1 MVLVMGL
8 REWLRKRPAESTA
21 TTFKA
26 RVTIEEPS
34 SIPPE
39 EYVSPYLS
47 GTLADELLVAD
58 AAGLPPLHFTEHGGA
73 WWLAEDSTGK
83 LVNVGTRKLRGL
95 GVWTCRVRGDTY
107 AVGTLRVGPVELV
120 REPDNPYDANAVA
133 IHQDGQR
140 VGYFNKGMS
149 SELAKVLD
157 RGEELQAMGISAD
170 PPKVVASSPNIM
182 DHLVRRI
189 RSAEW
194 SS

>member
-1 MVLVMGL
+1 M
-8 REWLRKRPAESTA
+8 
-21 TTFKA
+21 
-26 RVTIEEPS
+26 
-34 SIPPE
+34 
-39 EYVSPYLS
+39 
-47 GTLADELLVAD
+47 
-58 AAGLPPLHFTEHGGA
+58 
-73 WWLAEDSTGK
+73 
-83 LVNVGTRKLRGL
+83 
-95 GVWTCRVRGDTY
+95 
-107 AVGTLRVGPVELV
+107 GTLRVGPVELV

-194 SS
+194 PS